1 MVTYKTL
8 GTKINFSEQ
17 CFQNSVKN
25 PYLVYTCIFFFSTQ
39 SLSINLY
46 VDFLYTNYFKS
57 FENSRNQLHEC
68 VCSAW

>member
-17 CFQNSVKN
+17 WFQYAVKN
-25 PYLVYTCIFFFSTQ
+25 PYLVYICIFFFSTQ

-46 VDFLYTNYFKS
+46 VDFLYMNYFKS
-57 FENSRNQLHEC
+57 FENSRN
-68 VCSAW
+68 